1 MNQKISSS
9 TMLHNI
15 SEEQLMN
22 LFSRINAQFVEIQK
36 KLTQKHTE
44 GLLTRENVA
53 KILNCDLST
62 VHNWTKKGFLKSY
75 GINGRVYYKM
85 HEIECALI
93 PIKRTD
99 KK

>member
-1 MNQKISSS
+1 MNQNFMSS

-22 LFSRINAQFVEIQK
+22 FFSRINAQFVEIHK
-36 KLTQKHTE
+36 KLTVKPAE
-44 GLLTRENVA
+44 ELLSREDVA
-53 KILNCDLST
+53 RILKCDLST
-62 VHNWTKKGFLKSY
+62 IHNWTKKGFLKSY

-85 HEIECALI
+85 HEIECALT
-93 PIKRTD
+93 PINRTD

>member
-1 MNQKISSS
+1 MNQNFMSS

-22 LFSRINAQFVEIQK
+22 FFSRINAQFVEIHK
-36 KLTQKHTE
+36 KLNKKPSE
-44 GLLTRENVA
+44 ELLSRNDVA
-53 KILNCDLST
+53 RILKCDLST
-62 VHNWTKKGFLKSY
+62 VHNYTKKGFLKSY

-85 HEIECALI
+85 HEVECALI

>member
-1 MNQKISSS
+1 MNQNFMSS

-22 LFSRINAQFVEIQK
+22 FFSRINAQFLEINKKISQK
-36 KLTQKHTE
+36 PKE
-44 GLLTRENVA
+44 ELLTREDVA
-53 KILNCDLST
+53 RILKCDLST

-75 GINGRVYYKM
+75 GINGRVYFKM

-93 PIKRTD
+93 PINRTD

>member
-1 MNQKISSS
+1 MNQNFMSS

-22 LFSRINAQFVEIQK
+22 FFSRINAQFVEIHK
-36 KLTQKHTE
+36 KLTNKPKE
-44 GLLTRENVA
+44 ELLSREDVA
-53 KILNCDLST
+53 RILKCDLST
-62 VHNWTKKGFLKSY
+62 VHNWTKKGLLKSY

-85 HEIECALI
+85 LEIECALI
-93 PIKRTD
+93 PINRTD

>member
-1 MNQKISSS
+1 MNQNFMSS

-22 LFSRINAQFVEIQK
+22 FFSRINAQFVEIHK
-36 KLTQKHTE
+36 KLIKKPSE
-44 GLLTRENVA
+44 ELLSREDVA
-53 KILNCDLST
+53 RILKCDLST